1 METKKWGTKKRGTK
15 KRGQS
20 NGDQEV
26 EIKKEWRNGD
36 LKIGTEK
43 WELKNGD

>member
-1 METKKWGTKKRGTK
+1 MGTKKRGL
-15 KRGQS
+15 R
-20 NGDQEV
+20 NEDQEM
-26 EIKKEWRNGD
+26 EIKKELRNGD